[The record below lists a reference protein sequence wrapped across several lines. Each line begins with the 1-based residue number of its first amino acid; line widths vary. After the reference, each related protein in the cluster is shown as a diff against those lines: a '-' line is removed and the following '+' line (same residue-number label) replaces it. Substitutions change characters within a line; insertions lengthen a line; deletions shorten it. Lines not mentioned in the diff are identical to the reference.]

1 MENDQRSTYS
11 HLQFTQA
18 NPQSKNCKRVCLL
31 RLEKRKN
38 TTYNNRYKN
47 MPFWTPFIAGPIKRM
62 KSSRYIANLQKY
74 PELREKVI
82 QETKDQ

>member
-1 MENDQRSTYS
+1 MTASASDWELVLFLESLDYS
-11 HLQFTQA
+11 HA
-18 NPQSKNCKRVCLL
+18 L
-31 RLEKRKN
+31 RIEQK
-38 TTYNNRYKN
+38 
-47 MPFWTPFIAGPIKRM
+47 IKRM